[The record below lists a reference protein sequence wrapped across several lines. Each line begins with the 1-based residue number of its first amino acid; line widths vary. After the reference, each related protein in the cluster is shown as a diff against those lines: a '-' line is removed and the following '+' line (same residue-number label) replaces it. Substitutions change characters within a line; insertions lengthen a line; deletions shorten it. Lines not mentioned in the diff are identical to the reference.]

1 MTRKSVFWIVC
12 SILFIGGVLFTL
24 KYFSKAYP
32 IVSLDLQMDRQAAV
46 KAAEDLAEKH
56 SWGPDEFRQAAIFQV
71 DNEVKNYV
79 ELEIGGA
86 EAFSNMIK
94 QELYFPYTWQI
105 RHFKENETNETL
117 IRFTPKGTP
126 YGFVEKL
133 PEDEPGPS
141 LSPDSALIV
150 AETAADQKWQID
162 LEDFDLVEKS
172 QEVRPGDRT
181 DHTFVYERPDVKL
194 GEARYRLRL
203 VVGGDKLTE
212 LTHFVKIPEAFL
224 REYQEMR
231 SANNTIATS
240 ALVAAAV
247 VYIIGGCIVGLF
259 LLLKQGWV
267 MWRKPLFWGLFVAF
281 MTILAQINQWPLAWM
296 NYDTAL
302 SSQWFLLQ
310 QIVMLLLTFLGEG
323 LLLTVTFMAAESL
336 TRKAFP
342 HHIQFWRIWSPEVA
356 SSRQVLGR
364 TIGGYLAVGFFLAF
378 DVALYLFATNVLG
391 WWTPSAPLFDP
402 NILAT
407 YFPWLSSIAI
417 SLHAGFWEECL
428 FRAIPIAGAV
438 LLGKKFGKTTL
449 WVIAAF
455 IVQPLIFGAAHATYA
470 QQPAYARVVELIIPS
485 IVFGLL
491 YFYFGL
497 LPAIIM
503 HYAVDVVWIGMPLF
517 ISSAP
522 GIWLDR
528 IFIIIFTFVPLFI
541 ILWHRIRTKKW
552 KDVTKEHYNESW
564 KPPKKTKPEV
574 TEARIEDK
582 PVLSSIKCRILLF
595 AGIAGLVI
603 WFFTTS
609 FNNYAPY
616 LDINRGEA
624 ENIAW
629 ESMTEKDIELSE
641 PWQLVSRVQE
651 PLGDDDRFIWQSEGE
666 EKYQTLLGEYLSP
679 PRWQCRFVR
688 FEGEVAE
695 RAEEYQVFI
704 GKQGEVLRYRHIL
717 PEAGAG
723 ANLNKDEARVI
734 AHSVLIDKYQLDV
747 SELKEVS
754 AEPSKLPERKDW
766 VFTFADEKN
775 HPLDQGEARIAVEI
789 AGDNV
794 VDSYRYIHVPEEW
807 ERQQRNRDNQTQVVQ
822 ILMGILIFLIFVAG
836 VISSVVNWSRKKFS
850 VSVFLTF
857 FILLFCLGIISIINE
872 WPFMMS
878 QYSTAE
884 PLSNQIFMT
893 IAVSIVGILFI
904 SAGPA
909 LVNGFI
915 ISWKTGQSKSQSLM
929 TDTAAGFGLGFLIV
943 GLLSVVSFLFEP
955 FLKPLWADYSALN
968 YYVPILNDGLSPI
981 ADYILS
987 TTLFL
992 LIITAADRLTNN
1004 WNQRRII
1011 FAVLIVLTGFL
1022 SSVGSAE
1029 NLSFFL
1035 LSGLIW
1041 GIMYLLAYILV
1052 FRYNMSIIPLAMG
1065 SLTIVGILRQGIMNA
1080 YPAAIPG
1087 KILAIILIGFV
1098 SVYWYRLLQKS
1109 D

>member
-1 MTRKSVFWIVC
+1 MTRKPIFWIVC
-12 SILFIGGVLFTL
+12 SILFIGSVIFTL
-24 KYFSKAYP
+24 RYFSKAYP

-46 KAAEDLAEKH
+46 NTAQELAEKH
-56 SWGPDEFRQAAIFQV
+56 QWGPEEFRQAAIFQV

-86 EAFSNMIK
+86 EAFRKMIK
-94 QELYFPYTWQI
+94 QELYFPYTWRI

-117 IRFTPKGTP
+117 IRFTPKGSP
-126 YGFVEKL
+126 YGFREKL
-133 PEDEPGPS
+133 PEDEAGPS
-141 LSPDSALIV
+141 LSIDSALII
-150 AETAADQKWQID
+150 AEQAAVKKWD
-162 LEDFDLVEKS
+162 VNLAGFELVEKS
-172 QEVRPGDRT
+172 KEVRPSDRT
-181 DHTFVYERPDVKL
+181 DHTFVYERPDVQL

-203 VVGGDKLTE
+203 VVSGDKLTE
-212 LTHFVKIPEAFL
+212 LTHFVKIPEAFS
-224 REYQEMR
+224 RQYQEMR

-240 ALVAAAV
+240 ALIAAAII
-247 VYIIGGCIVGLF
+247 YIIGGCLVGLF
-259 LLLKQGWV
+259 FLLKQGWV

-310 QIVMLLLTFLGEG
+310 QIVLLLLTFLGEA
-323 LLLTVTFMAAESL
+323 LLLTITFMAAESL

-342 HHIQFWRIWSPEVA
+342 HHIQFWQIWSSKVA
-356 SSRQVLGR
+356 SSKQVLGR

-428 FRAIPIAGAV
+428 FRAVPIAGAV

-485 IVFGLL
+485 IAFGLL

-517 ISSAP
+517 VSSAP
-522 GIWLDR
+522 GIWIDR
-528 IFIIIFTFVPLFI
+528 ILVIIFTFVPLFI
-541 ILWHRIRTKKW
+541 IFWHRIRTKKW
-552 KDVTKEHYNESW
+552 KEVEKENYNESW
-564 KPPKKTKPEV
+564 KPPKKAKPEAA
-574 TEARIEDK
+574 EAGIEEK
-582 PVLSSIKCRILLF
+582 TVLSLNKCRILLF
-595 AGIAGLVI
+595 AGIAGLVV

-616 LDINRGEA
+616 LDIDRSGA
-624 ENIAW
+624 EKIAR
-629 ESMTEKDIELSE
+629 ETLAEKDIELSDA
-641 PWQLVSRVQE
+641 WQLLSRVQE
-651 PLGDDDRFIWQSEGE
+651 PLSDDDRFIWQNEGE
-666 EKYQTLLGEYLSP
+666 EKYQELLGEYLSP
-679 PRWQCRFVR
+679 PRWQCRYVR

-704 GKQGEVLRYRHIL
+704 GKQGKTLRFRHIL
-717 PEAGAG
+717 PEARAG
-723 ANLNKDEARVI
+723 VSLNKEEARLIALSVI
-734 AHSVLIDKYQLDV
+734 NNKYKLDA
-747 SELKEVS
+747 SRLKEVS

-766 VFTFADEKN
+766 LFTFADEKN
-775 HPLDQGEARIAVEI
+775 HPLNQGEARIAVKI
-789 AGDNV
+789 AGDKV
-794 VDSYRYIHVPEEW
+794 VDSYQYIHVPEEW
-807 ERQQRNRDNQTQVVQ
+807 ERQQRNRDNQTQIVQ
-822 ILMGILIFLIFVAG
+822 ILMGILIFLIFVTG
-836 VISSVVNWSRKKFS
+836 IISSVINWSRKKFS

-857 FILLFCLGIISIINE
+857 FFLLFVLGIISIFNE
-872 WPFMMS
+872 WPLMMS
-878 QYSTAE
+878 QFSTAE
-884 PLSNQIFMT
+884 PLSNQIFMS
-893 IAVSIVGILFI
+893 IAISIVGILFI

-915 ISWKTGQSKSQSLM
+915 ISWKAKQPQSPNLLADTG
-929 TDTAAGFGLGFLIV
+929 AGFGLGMLIV
-943 GLLSVVSFLFEP
+943 GLLAVVSALFEP
-955 FLKPLWADYSALN
+955 SLKPLWADYSALN
-968 YYVPILNDGLSPI
+968 YYVPILNDGLSPVP
-981 ADYILS
+981 DYILS

-992 LIITAADRLTNN
+992 LIITTADRLTKN
-1004 WNQRRII
+1004 WKKRKII
-1011 FAVLIVLTGFL
+1011 FAVLIILTGFL
-1022 SSVGSAE
+1022 ASGISTES
-1029 NLSFFL
+1029 LPFFL
-1035 LSGLIW
+1035 LIGLIK
-1041 GIMYLLAYILV
+1041 GIVYLLAYVSV
-1052 FRYNMSIIPLAMG
+1052 FRYNLSLIPLATG
-1065 SLTIVGILRQGIMNA
+1065 SLAIVKILQQGVMNA
-1080 YPAAIPG
+1080 YPTAIPG
-1087 KILAIILIGFV
+1087 AVLAIILIGVV
-1098 SVYWYRLLQKS
+1098 SVYWYQLLKQV